1 MEISSILSRIIHTNV
16 CVVFPVTLR
25 FYFLINTFALH
36 LQDPDKGTQLHLG
49 INHCGILTF
58 QDSRKIQH
66 FRWSEVQKINF
77 EGKMFIVHV
86 TINEVSVFVAGWIL
100 SWSVGRKR
108 RNIPH
113 LTIIKIFHTSFYKH
127 YVISWSR
134 ISLYHNL
141 IAKIKMH
148 KHINQGITL
157 FPNVRITSNNPWL
170 DYPRYIVRCVAWN

>member
-1 MEISSILSRIIHTNV
+1 MEISLILSRIVHASIA
-16 CVVFPVTLR
+16 FPTTLR

-86 TINEVSVFVAGWIL
+86 TINEVNVFVVIGYHDL
-100 SWSVGRKR
+100 SDENGED
-108 RNIPH
+108 
-113 LTIIKIFHTSFYKH
+113 
-127 YVISWSR
+127 
-134 ISLYHNL
+134 
-141 IAKIKMH
+141 AA
-148 KHINQGITL
+148 Q
-157 FPNVRITSNNPWL
+157 
-170 DYPRYIVRCVAWN
+170 